1 MAPLFG
7 RGTWRATP
15 PSASKQQPRPVGAT
29 YRVPSRLAPTH
40 PLVPYTLL
48 VRVLIVSDIHANLA
62 ALDAVLRDAG
72 SVDAVWSLGDCVGYG
87 PQPAECVAR
96 LRDLEALMIAG
107 NHERAATGAIG
118 VAEFN
123 PLAAQAA
130 LWTRETLAEETKRF
144 LDALPEVE
152 SRHHFT
158 LVHGTLRWPIWE
170 YLIDYEAAIGHLAL
184 QETPFGLVGHTH
196 VPALVVQDAD
206 LPHGCE
212 LYYLKNGQTVELN
225 AQRKLVINPGSVG
238 QPRDGDPRASYAIW
252 DTDSQSITVRR
263 VEYEIGITQKLM
275 ENARLPRPLIE
286 RLSVG
291 R

>member
-1 MAPLFG
+1 
-7 RGTWRATP
+7 
-15 PSASKQQPRPVGAT
+15 
-29 YRVPSRLAPTH
+29 
-40 PLVPYTLL
+40 

-62 ALDAVLRDAG
+62 ALEAVLRSAG

-87 PQPAECVAR
+87 PQPTECVAR
-96 LRDLEALMIAG
+96 LRDIQALMIAG

-118 VAEFN
+118 VTEFN

-130 LWTRETLAEETKRF
+130 LWTRETLAEETKGF

-152 SRHHFT
+152 SRHEFT

-170 YLIDYEAAIGHLAL
+170 YLMDYDAALGHLAR

-196 VPALVVQDAD
+196 VPALVVQDTD
-206 LPHGCE
+206 LPRGCE
-212 LYYLKNGQTVELN
+212 LYYLKDGQSVELN
-225 AQRKLVINPGSVG
+225 TEQKLVINPGSVG
-238 QPRDGDPRASYAIW
+238 QPRDGDPRASYAVW
-252 DTDSQSITVRR
+252 DTNSQSITIHR
-263 VEYEIGITQKLM
+263 VEYDIRMTQRLM